1 MKLVFPHGEH
11 KDVELED
18 DLYRIGSAETADICL
33 PTTGVAEEHAVIRK
47 DGPDYVLEIDNPAH
61 LASVNG
67 KLVHEKKTLHEGDL
81 LIISQVH
88 CRLQPS
94 ADESPSDPAQT
105 VVRMALPKYVIRGV
119 SGPYFGKTYPLRG
132 TTVLG
137 RHADCDIRLNNEG
150 ISRRHAEI
158 VVTGDG
164 LLVRDIGSSNGTFVN
179 GEKIEEKT
187 LKVGD
192 EVRFD
197 ALRFLVQNPA
207 LPEQPKHAATQP
219 ASKQQAATTAQPA
232 PATGGSASGA
242 GKWVFTLVVLA
253 AAAAAAAWYLGYLK
267 I

>member
-11 KDVELED
+11 KEIELDGEI
-18 DLYRIGSAETADICL
+18 YRIGSADDADICL
-33 PTTGVAEEHAVIRK
+33 KTTGVADKHAMIRRQ
-47 DGPDYVLEIDNPAH
+47 GGEYVLEVDNPAH
-61 LASVNG
+61 LVSVNG
-67 KLVHEKKTLHEGDL
+67 KLVQDKKPLREGDL

-94 ADESPSDPAQT
+94 EEQSDDPAQT
-105 VVRMALPKYVIRGV
+105 VVRMALPKFVIRGV

-137 RHADCDIRLNNEG
+137 RHADCDIRINSEG

-158 VVTGDG
+158 VVTNDG
-164 LLVRDIGSSNGTFVN
+164 LLVRDLNSSNGTFVN
-179 GEKIEEKT
+179 GEKVTEAQ

-207 LPEQPKHAATQP
+207 LPDKPGAPRSKASHKVSPAAR
-219 ASKQQAATTAQPA
+219 
-232 PATGGSASGA
+232 SGA
-242 GKWVFTLVVLA
+242 APSVITAGWSKWLFTGLVLIA
-253 AAAAAAAWYLGYLK
+253 AVGAAAWYLGYLK